1 MEQRQYDKALF
12 WFRSALS
19 LNENAEKGGFV
30 NTDSHGFLPAIGL
43 CVCYD
48 ALGDY
53 ESAENITKSQA
64 DIALLL
70 LHIFTIRNILS
81 KKRVTD
87 DSRHEY
93 NDLDTLCILYDDRV
107 GKIYDLLQRNGYKF
121 FL

>member
-1 MEQRQYDKALF
+1 MTRSVIMNRQK
-12 WFRSALS
+12 
-19 LNENAEKGGFV
+19 
-30 NTDSHGFLPAIGL
+30 
-43 CVCYD
+43 
-48 ALGDY
+48 
-53 ESAENITKSQA
+53 NITKSQA